1 MAVGG
6 AGNTTGTSKRKPFSI
21 IFVGPLVLKRNP
33 RFFTNQF
40 SISLQICIASSN
52 RYSSFSSSASL
63 YQATTRPSMAPS
75 APASSWRKNLAKCF
89 VLWVGICHGGW
100 AVVGRD
106 VTKNSSDFRPLFVAT
121 ARNFGGFCL
130 LFLIALI
137 RDRGIV
143 WPQQKDLSRIVAA
156 GVCDAFIGQVRRRDA
171 TRLLPSCGVK

>member
-1 MAVGG
+1 
-6 AGNTTGTSKRKPFSI
+6 
-21 IFVGPLVLKRNP
+21 
-33 RFFTNQF
+33 
-40 SISLQICIASSN
+40 
-52 RYSSFSSSASL
+52 
-63 YQATTRPSMAPS
+63 MAPA

-156 GVCDAFIGQVRRRDA
+156 GVCDAFIGQVRREA
-171 TRLLPSCGVK
+171 TRLLPTCGVIGEAKVYAGEEYV

>member
-1 MAVGG
+1 
-6 AGNTTGTSKRKPFSI
+6 
-21 IFVGPLVLKRNP
+21 
-33 RFFTNQF
+33 
-40 SISLQICIASSN
+40 
-52 RYSSFSSSASL
+52 
-63 YQATTRPSMAPS
+63 MAPS

-171 TRLLPSCGVK
+171 TRLLPSCGVKGEAKVCVQEKTMCRGSEICTLTHTTLHHHTTTPPHHHKSPHPLRSTSSHSCASSTGSG